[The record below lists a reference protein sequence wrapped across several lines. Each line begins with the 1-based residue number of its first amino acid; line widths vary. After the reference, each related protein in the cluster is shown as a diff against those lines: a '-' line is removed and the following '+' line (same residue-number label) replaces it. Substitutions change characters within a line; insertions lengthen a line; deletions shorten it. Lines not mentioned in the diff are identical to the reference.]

1 MSGNNFNSGY
11 IGYDRIT
18 STLASNEGII
28 GGRKHY
34 LKRLSSKYEFVPAGN
49 LITDELLFHLDAG
62 DSNSYPGTGAS
73 WFNIAPGRS
82 DFAYLRNE
90 PTYFPLA
97 ANSPAK
103 FEFDGSNDYAAFDVG
118 DITSNTVTVEL
129 WANITTFSKMIFGF
143 YNYDIWCTGGAM
155 GFNTAASD
163 QYGISSAR
171 VQTLGLANSWH
182 HYVFV
187 MHDNIS
193 YVNNKIYIDSIDQAL
208 YLNQIRGSE
217 STGQRTFNNGL
228 MALSAW
234 QTSTNFTANTNFA
247 QNQSF
252 GEFRFYNKELSSIEI
267 SQNYNAT
274 YQKYQ

>member
-1 MSGNNFNSGY
+1 MSGNSFNSGY

-18 STLASNEGII
+18 STLASNEGIV

-34 LKRLSSKYEFVPAGN
+34 LKRLSERYEFVPAGN
-49 LITDELLFHLDAG
+49 LITDELFFHLDAG

-90 PTYFPLA
+90 PTYSPLA
-97 ANSPAK
+97 ANSPAE
-103 FEFDGSNDYAAFDVG
+103 FEFDGNNDYAAFDVG

-129 WANITTFSKMIFGF
+129 WANIKTFSGMILGF
-143 YNYDIWCTGGAM
+143 NRYDVWCYQGAM
-155 GFNTAASD
+155 GFNTANSD
-163 QYGISSAR
+163 QYGVSSAR
-171 VQTLGLANSWH
+171 IQTLGLANNWH
-182 HYVFV
+182 HYTFV

-193 YVNNKIYIDSIDQAL
+193 YTNNKIYIDSVDQAL
-208 YLNQIRGSE
+208 YLSLIRGSQNT
-217 STGQRTFNNGL
+217 SARNFNNGL

-234 QTSTNFTANTNFA
+234 TTNTSYSANTQFT

-252 GEFRFYNKELSSIEI
+252 GEFRFYNKELSSDEI